1 MRGVQG
7 TFGGWPAILLGFV
20 LFVVH
25 EIVRLVG
32 LLVTNRP
39 DDLGLHRC
47 LSSVL
52 ARTAVGDWFLL
63 VFGVSFTELSGARS
77 TQFCWFRGQ
86 TRLRK
91 PFLRGSLEPAL
102 FCLRFM
108 TVMAPRGAINPSYGG
123 RQPGKRS
130 KWMEPRVCWEHKSA
144 HTLTQDAPDW

>member
-1 MRGVQG
+1 MQARSADGRPLYG
-7 TFGGWPAILLGFV
+7 GFV

-32 LLVTNRP
+32 LVAVTNRP
-39 DDLGLHRC
+39 ADLGLHRC

-52 ARTAVGDWFLL
+52 VRTAVGDWFLL

-77 TQFCWFRGQ
+77 TQSCWSRGQ

-91 PFLRGSLEPAL
+91 PFQAGSEEPRF

-108 TVMAPRGAINPSYGG
+108 TVMAPRGAFKPSYGG
-123 RQPGKRS
+123 RLQASGPS
-130 KWMEPRVCWEHKSA
+130 
-144 HTLTQDAPDW
+144 

>member
-1 MRGVQG
+1 MQG
-7 TFGGWPAILLGFV
+7 TFGGWPATLLGFV

-108 TVMAPRGAINPSYGG
+108 TVMALCRP
-123 RQPGKRS
+123 
-130 KWMEPRVCWEHKSA
+130 
-144 HTLTQDAPDW
+144 